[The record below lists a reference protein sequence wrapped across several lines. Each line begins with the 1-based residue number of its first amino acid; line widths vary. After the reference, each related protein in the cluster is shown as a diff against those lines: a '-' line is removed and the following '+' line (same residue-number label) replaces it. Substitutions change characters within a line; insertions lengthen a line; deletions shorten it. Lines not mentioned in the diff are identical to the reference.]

1 MQCLVIAVK
10 HNVHVSVL
18 VSPLTVWES
27 GNGLRQ
33 LGLHI
38 LILLPL
44 LRFLL
49 DLTDNAL
56 GAEIL
61 LVNLLEVER
70 SVVKRLVVVLL
81 VHLSPHTVHLGL
93 DMPPLGVLL
102 FQPLVDNGDRVA
114 RNAPEQV
121 QNSLPM
127 FRINL
132 LDTANVNRAQEV
144 IRQGQRPL
152 CLVRESRDLLSKLI
166 QHLDRCRIAL
176 DAHLQF
182 KPIILAPEERF
193 LILVPSQKIPSEG
206 ILRTSRKRHPVVIQH
221 ASKHGL
227 QLWAL
232 VLISTLEGHLWVVS
246 RQLAVRGGALLATCE
261 VKVRNWP
268 SVVLLSHR
276 DRLQLLL
283 HFLGRDAGPGRL
295 KSLAVLAKNILHTQ
309 VQVHALAP
317 RQKVVESLN
326 KVRVLANN
334 VVHQALQLH
343 LADNLLAEDVQALEE
358 VLVSF
363 LAPQTALYALKELQL
378 LAKGS

>member
-56 GAEIL
+56 GAE
-61 LVNLLEVER
+61 
-70 SVVKRLVVVLL
+70 VLL
-81 VHLSPHTVHLGL
+81 VHLSPHIVHLGL

-206 ILRTSRKRHPVVIQH
+206 ILRTSWKRHPLVIQH

-232 VLISTLEGHLWVVS
+232 VLISTLAACGT
-246 RQLAVRGGALLATCE
+246 RGCTA
-261 VKVRNWP
+261 RN
-268 SVVLLSHR
+268 L
-276 DRLQLLL
+276 
-283 HFLGRDAGPGRL
+283 
-295 KSLAVLAKNILHTQ
+295 
-309 VQVHALAP
+309 
-317 RQKVVESLN
+317 
-326 KVRVLANN
+326 
-334 VVHQALQLH
+334 
-343 LADNLLAEDVQALEE
+343 
-358 VLVSF
+358 
-363 LAPQTALYALKELQL
+363 
-378 LAKGS
+378 